1 MLQSKEQLIENLTEV
16 IQASKIKNKK
26 KIVNDI
32 KKYLAAKYQIVDVQG
47 WVNDPEKLKEV
58 DLRELFLFSEQIYL
72 KTKDMDL
79 DVNPGIIN
87 PTEFFT
93 NSEMKESRQ
102 FSGVTEIKQNEMEF
116 PITFAN
122 ATIVGNNAYM
132 VTMSIQTINKL
143 MDNNLIYYNYE
154 TQREATYVKRKDQ
167 IVIAPTLNKN
177 SVKEITDHLLQGTL
191 VPTVLVFNAET
202 RSTTDESGEEL
213 IYDSKKMELTVTRNT
228 RISITDGFNRITG
241 ARNALQ
247 INSELDFNFAVLI
260 TNFNTRKA
268 QQYMAQIS
276 KSNPVSKTRIQ
287 ELEATRFSDNVV
299 QQLKEES
306 ELKGRISQTNR
317 IHSLNRELCSY
328 NVLADSID
336 EEFTMET
343 KLDSLDV
350 SDYLVSYFDY
360 LIGSFPE
367 QFIHNVAETRKVSL
381 MVENSMFV
389 GYIVLARRLYESK
402 IKANKVVNI
411 IKEINFNRDNYT
423 WQQIGVVDEKGNL
436 TETNKSRKAIKQYFE
451 EIEL

>member
-228 RISITDGFNRITG
+228 RISITDGFHRITG